1 MLRIAAS
8 AALLALCLA
17 QPAQAALDAAACER
31 LKAAGA
37 MHAASP
43 VGCGQLEIVR
53 FSYVG
58 FDGARHDDGEIMVM
72 AAVAP
77 QVRALFEALRRR
89 GFPLAHARL
98 IGHYGG
104 DDAASMADNNT
115 SGFNDRPIT
124 GGGPPSLHAY
134 GLAIDI
140 NPLQNPYVSFEGEG
154 VARYSPPQ
162 GTQFAN
168 RLARRPGKPCRP
180 GMAEEVVA
188 LFAAHGFPVWGGYW
202 DAPLDYQHFQVDR
215 KLAERMARLPEARA
229 RALFERQRTRG
240 NANGRGRD
248 ESNFD
253 AGKSCMPGAPQ

>member
-1 MLRIAAS
+1 M
-8 AALLALCLA
+8 AALLTVCMVP
-17 QPAQAALDAAACER
+17 PAHAALDAAACES

-43 VGCGQLEIVR
+43 VGCDRLEIVR

-89 GFPLAHARL
+89 RFPLAHARL
-98 IGHYGG
+98 IEHYGG

-140 NPLQNPYVSFEGEG
+140 NPLQNPYVSFDGDG
-154 VARYSPPQ
+154 VAHYRPPQ
-162 GTQFAN
+162 GAQFAN

-215 KLAERMARLPEARA
+215 KLAERMAQLPETQA
-229 RALFERQRTRG
+229 RALFERQRAQE
-240 NANGRGRD
+240 NANGRDDRK
-248 ESNFD
+248 SNFD
-253 AGKSCMPGAPQ
+253 AGKSCMPGRQQ